1 MILFCLLLLQ
11 TSLVRCTQETID
23 KLRVR
28 NVELLSERDTLRL
41 RVGGDDGGGGGGG
54 AGDLQVQDLIQ
65 GYIQEIEEL
74 R

>member
-41 RVGGDDGGGGGGG
+41 RVGGDDG

-65 GYIQEIEEL
+65 GYIQQIEEL